1 MSSLLGMTDDLCGDS
16 PSGQGRQDVNRK
28 EVLTLTYVSNR
39 LEEGN
44 LVRSL
49 GQEDPWERIL

>member
-16 PSGQGRQDVNRK
+16 PSGQGRQDVNWK

-49 GQEDPWERIL
+49 GQEDPWERVL

>member
-39 LEEGN
+39 LEE
-44 LVRSL
+44 
-49 GQEDPWERIL
+49 

>member
-1 MSSLLGMTDDLCGDS
+1 MMDDLCGDS
-16 PSGQGRQDVNRK
+16 PSGQGRQDVNWK